1 MKKRH
6 TVYVLYSE
14 TYDKIYI
21 GRTTNLPERFKS
33 YNELGTKGWTIK
45 FRPWRIVHTEVFDTK
60 PEAIQREKELKS
72 AAGRRWIR
80 KEILGQ

>member
-1 MKKRH
+1 MKIHH

-33 YNELGTKGWTIK
+33 HNKLGKKGWTIK
-45 FRPWRIVHTEVFDTK
+45 FRPWRIVHTEEFATK
-60 PEAIQREKELKS
+60 AEAIQREKELKS
-72 AAGRRWIR
+72 AAGRQWIR
-80 KEILGQ
+80 KELLGQ